1 VDKAHEFRNLSS
13 EELQLK
19 KLLKT
24 RVLGLAAIERSRAKQ
39 KSRLTWIREGDANT
53 RFFHAMASS
62 RRRNNHIALLT
73 NGSEVATTQSDK
85 HQLIFQ
91 HFQNHIGSCPP
102 RSLGINFTELGWL
115 PQQLHHLELPF
126 TEQEVDKTIKS
137 LPKQKSPGPNGYIGI
152 FFKTCWNIIKD
163 DIMAA
168 LQQFYD
174 MNQQDLH
181 FLNQA
186 LMMLIPKKENAVR
199 VSDFRPISLIHSFAK
214 LVSKLLANRLAPE
227 LSKMIS
233 YNQNSFIKKRC
244 IHDNFL
250 FVQQVIKDLHS
261 KMVPAL
267 FIKLDISKAFDS
279 VNWSYLL
286 DIMSYLGFGLRWR
299 NWILAL
305 WATSSSSFLLNGEPD
320 LRIRHKRGV
329 RQGDPPSPLLFLLAI
344 EPLHLLFYKAQSM
357 GAIEFLHHNCT
368 NFRLSLYVDATAV
381 FINATLHDLQAT
393 KYIMHLFA
401 NATGLSANMD
411 KTELYPIQC
420 QDMDIQ
426 GLLGPNQSFSSFP
439 CSYLGLPL
447 HFKSLPKSAMFPLI
461 QRIGN
466 RLPGWKRNML
476 AYPGREVLVKYVL
489 SAMPTHF
496 LTIYKLPRWA
506 EKEIDRYRRSFLWRG
521 EEPDKVK
528 GDTAW

>member
-1 VDKAHEFRNLSS
+1 LRWFCH
-13 EELQLK
+13 
-19 KLLKT
+19 T
-24 RVLGLAAIERSRAKQ
+24 
-39 KSRLTWIREGDANT
+39 
-53 RFFHAMASS
+53 
-62 RRRNNHIALLT
+62 
-73 NGSEVATTQSDK
+73 TTQSDK

-102 RSLGINFTELGWL
+102 RSLGINFTEPGWL

-186 LMMLIPKKENAVR
+186 LVMLIPKKENAVR

-267 FIKLDISKAFDS
+267 
-279 VNWSYLL
+279 
-286 DIMSYLGFGLRWR
+286 
-299 NWILAL
+299 
-305 WATSSSSFLLNGEPD
+305 LLNWTF
-320 LRIRHKRGV
+320 LR
-329 RQGDPPSPLLFLLAI
+329 
-344 EPLHLLFYKAQSM
+344 HLTRLI
-357 GAIEFLHHNCT
+357 GATF
-368 NFRLSLYVDATAV
+368 
-381 FINATLHDLQAT
+381 
-393 KYIMHLFA
+393 
-401 NATGLSANMD
+401 
-411 KTELYPIQC
+411 
-420 QDMDIQ
+420 
-426 GLLGPNQSFSSFP
+426 
-439 CSYLGLPL
+439 
-447 HFKSLPKSAMFPLI
+447 
-461 QRIGN
+461 
-466 RLPGWKRNML
+466 
-476 AYPGREVLVKYVL
+476 
-489 SAMPTHF
+489 
-496 LTIYKLPRWA
+496 
-506 EKEIDRYRRSFLWRG
+506 
-521 EEPDKVK
+521 
-528 GDTAW
+528 